1 MLQLYP
7 IESRLR
13 ELESVAGLGRVFI
26 AVHHVKKDGACTCG
40 RETCDSQGKHPIDRG
55 WQAPG
60 AQYPASA
67 VERWFRDGRNAGIVT
82 GAETGLL
89 LLDLDN
95 EDAVVWFEER
105 NQDAPFF
112 MVRTGRGAHVYYKH
126 PGWDVRNSAGAL
138 APGVDVRG
146 ERGFVVAPGS
156 IHRNGRMYAVDTE
169 SQDDPQPVPGWL
181 DEALKQASRPRA
193 QAPQTRTDAD
203 GLIREGGRNEAVF
216 KIASSLRAQ
225 GLGYEAILASLR
237 ATNETAVVPPLED
250 RVLVDIAER
259 VVDGY
264 QAGTPAR
271 RIKIGLAS
279 GLKVEQPEGDDKKGV
294 QPDDIARAYIEA
306 TADKPVVLHRGF
318 WFAFNGQCYDRTTDD
333 DIAHSVLARMQQ
345 APELVSKCKRAFV
358 GDVVANLASRVRIPN
373 EIELGGWTSVDG
385 PLSIVAR
392 NGIVDVDAY
401 LAERD
406 DWLKPHDPDLLATV
420 CLPFEVDPEADC
432 PLWMSVLEKIM
443 PDEETRTRLQ
453 QWFGLNMVPDISHQL
468 AAILVGDGSNGK
480 STVLEILGDL
490 VGRGNYSTVPLERFG
505 ERFDLAAMVGKSAN
519 IAHEMGEID
528 KAAEGV
534 LKQLISGEEMTFE
547 RKHKDPYQARPTARL
562 TFSTNVLPRFADR
575 TDAIWRRLLIFPFNV
590 KIRQEEKDYSI
601 LDKLRAELPG
611 IFNWAI
617 YGLELLKA
625 HGIGESLEMSNT
637 KARYRE
643 AVNPF
648 LQWVDDRI
656 DDTGLGTVETA
667 KLHEDYRSWCGTN
680 GYHPLAARTFESELE
695 RHFRRTV
702 SRPRDN
708 GGARPRVFPGLRIV
722 R

>member
-1 MLQLYP
+1 
-7 IESRLR
+7 
-13 ELESVAGLGRVFI
+13 
-26 AVHHVKKDGACTCG
+26 
-40 RETCDSQGKHPIDRG
+40 
-55 WQAPG
+55 
-60 AQYPASA
+60 
-67 VERWFRDGRNAGIVT
+67 
-82 GAETGLL
+82 
-89 LLDLDN
+89 
-95 EDAVVWFEER
+95 
-105 NQDAPFF
+105 
-112 MVRTGRGAHVYYKH
+112 
-126 PGWDVRNSAGAL
+126 
-138 APGVDVRG
+138 
-146 ERGFVVAPGS
+146 
-156 IHRNGRMYAVDTE
+156 
-169 SQDDPQPVPGWL
+169 
-181 DEALKQASRPRA
+181 
-193 QAPQTRTDAD
+193 
-203 GLIREGGRNEAVF
+203 
-216 KIASSLRAQ
+216 
-225 GLGYEAILASLR
+225 
-237 ATNETAVVPPLED
+237 
-250 RVLVDIAER
+250 
-259 VVDGY
+259 
-264 QAGTPAR
+264 
-271 RIKIGLAS
+271 
-279 GLKVEQPEGDDKKGV
+279 
-294 QPDDIARAYIEA
+294 
-306 TADKPVVLHRGF
+306 
-318 WFAFNGQCYDRTTDD
+318 
-333 DIAHSVLARMQQ
+333 
-345 APELVSKCKRAFV
+345 
-358 GDVVANLASRVRIPN
+358 
-373 EIELGGWTSVDG
+373 
-385 PLSIVAR
+385 LSIVAR

-702 SRPRDN
+702 TRPRDN

>member
-1 MLQLYP
+1 MSRLYP

-13 ELESVAGLGRVFI
+13 ELESVAGLGQVFI
-26 AVHHVKKDGACTCG
+26 AVHHVKPDGKCTCG

-67 VERWFRDGRNAGIVT
+67 VTQWYKDGRNAGIVT

-95 EDAVVWFEER
+95 EDAVCWFEER

-138 APGVDVRG
+138 ASGVDVRG

-156 IHRNGRMYAVDTE
+156 IHKTGRMYAVDVE
-169 SQDDPQPVPGWL
+169 SQDDPQPVPAWL
-181 DEALKQASRPRA
+181 DEALKQATRPRGEA
-193 QAPQTRTDAD
+193 SPVRTDAD
-203 GLIREGGRNEAVF
+203 GIIREGGRNEAVF
-216 KIASSLRAQ
+216 STAGALRRQ
-225 GLGYEAILASLR
+225 GLGYDAIIAALR
-237 ATNETAVVPPLED
+237 GMNETAVVPPLED

-264 QAGTPAR
+264 EAGTPVR

-279 GLKVEQPEGDDKKGV
+279 GLKLPDPNPEDKGKILPITVAGSFI
-294 QPDDIARAYIEA
+294 DA
-306 TADKPVVLHRGF
+306 TQDLPVILHRGI
-318 WFAFNGQCYDRTTDD
+318 WLRYDGKCYHPTKEEDVGTT
-333 DIAHSVLARMQQ
+333 ILARMQQ
-345 APELVSKCKRAFV
+345 APELAPFCKRAFV
-358 GDVVANLASRVRIPN
+358 ADVVANMAAMVRLAPT
-373 EIELGGWTSVDG
+373 EELGSWIGGG
-385 PLSIVAR
+385 PMSIVAQ
-392 NGIVDVDAY
+392 NGIVDVEAY

-420 CLPFEVDPEADC
+420 CLPFAVDPDADC
-432 PLWMSVLEKIM
+432 PVWLSVLEKIM
-443 PDEETRTRLQ
+443 PDDRTRAELQ
-453 QWFGLNMVPDISHQL
+453 KWFGLNMVPDITYQK

-490 VGRGNYSTVPLERFG
+490 VGRQNCSSVPLERFA
-505 ERFDLAAMVGKSAN
+505 ERFDLAATLGKAAN
-519 IAHEMGEID
+519 IAHEMGELD
-528 KAAEGV
+528 KTAEGF

-547 RKHKDPYQARPTARL
+547 RKYKDPYQGRPTARL

-590 KIRQEEKDYSI
+590 KIREDEKDYGI

-611 IFNWAI
+611 VFNWAI
-617 YGLELLKA
+617 CGLERLKA
-625 HGIGESLEMSNT
+625 EGIGESLEMSNT

-648 LQWVDDRI
+648 LQWAEERI
-656 DDTGLGTVETA
+656 KETGFGVTEVA

-680 GYHPLAARTFESELE
+680 GYHALAVRTFEAEIE
-695 RHFRRTV
+695 RHFKREV
-702 SRPRDN
+702 KRPGTD
-708 GGARPRVFPGLRIV
+708 GPRPRVVEGIKLH
-722 R
+722 

>member
-1 MLQLYP
+1 
-7 IESRLR
+7 
-13 ELESVAGLGRVFI
+13 
-26 AVHHVKKDGACTCG
+26 
-40 RETCDSQGKHPIDRG
+40 
-55 WQAPG
+55 
-60 AQYPASA
+60 
-67 VERWFRDGRNAGIVT
+67 
-82 GAETGLL
+82 
-89 LLDLDN
+89 
-95 EDAVVWFEER
+95 
-105 NQDAPFF
+105 
-112 MVRTGRGAHVYYKH
+112 
-126 PGWDVRNSAGAL
+126 
-138 APGVDVRG
+138 
-146 ERGFVVAPGS
+146 
-156 IHRNGRMYAVDTE
+156 
-169 SQDDPQPVPGWL
+169 
-181 DEALKQASRPRA
+181 
-193 QAPQTRTDAD
+193 
-203 GLIREGGRNEAVF
+203 
-216 KIASSLRAQ
+216 
-225 GLGYEAILASLR
+225 LASLR
-237 ATNETAVVPPLED
+237 GTNETAVDPPLED

-259 VVDGY
+259 VSDGY
-264 QAGTPAR
+264 AAGTPAR

-279 GLKVEQPEGDDKKGV
+279 GLKVEQAEGDDKKGV
-294 QPDDIARAYIEA
+294 QPDDIARAFIAA
-306 TADKPVVLHRGF
+306 TADKPLVLHRGF
-318 WFAFNGQCYDRTTDD
+318 WFQFNGRCYDRTTEEEVG
-333 DIAHSVLARMQQ
+333 HLVLARMQQ
-345 APELVSKCKRAFV
+345 APELVSKRKRAFV
-358 GDVVANLASRVRIPN
+358 ADVVANLAPRVSVPKQV
-373 EIELGGWTSVDG
+373 EIGGWSSGEG
-385 PLSIVAR
+385 PLSIVAK
-392 NGIVDVDAY
+392 NGIVDVEAY

-406 DWLKPHDPDLLATV
+406 DWLKPHDTGLLATV
-420 CLPFEVDPEADC
+420 CLPFAVEPEADC

-490 VGRGNYSTVPLERFG
+490 VGKGNYSTVPLERFG

-575 TDAIWRRLLIFPFNV
+575 TDAIWRRLLIFPFNA
-590 KIRQEEKDYSI
+590 KIRQEEKDYGI
-601 LDKLRAELPG
+601 LGKLRAELPG

-617 YGLELLKA
+617 YGLEMLKTDGLA
-625 HGIGESLEMSNT
+625 ESLEMTNT

-656 DDTGLGTVETA
+656 DNTGLGTVETA
-667 KLHEDYRSWCGTN
+667 RLHEDYRSWCGTN

-702 SRPRDN
+702 TRPRDN
-708 GGARPRVFPGLRIV
+708 GGPRPRVFPGLRIV